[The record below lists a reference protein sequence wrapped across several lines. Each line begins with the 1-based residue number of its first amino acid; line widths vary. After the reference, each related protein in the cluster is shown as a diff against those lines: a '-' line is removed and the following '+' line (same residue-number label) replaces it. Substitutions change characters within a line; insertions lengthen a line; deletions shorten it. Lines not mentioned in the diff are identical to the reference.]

1 MFGSYNNK
9 NINFILGTPLP
20 PDEEQTQ
27 IINSSFPSSIKNN
40 NNVYKKKVQ
49 TNIVESKKSSHSN
62 NYFNV
67 DNFFNKNYTGFSLN
81 NEYGLVKNQNYDKSI
96 VENKQQQTTNDNP
109 YIFNSFQNMNQ
120 PGSNLFY
127 FANIRQQ
134 QPEPEIIEIQDI
146 QEPLSKKLIFNYS
159 FLNKNIVLYVPSNII
174 FDENTKESIDFL
186 IHYLSTF
193 IEYYMNYRTIRNNMD
208 PFFNYLNVLETQL
221 NMSQTSEEI
230 YMSIMQFI
238 KDSMT
243 YLLKVKKVLSFPKKK
258 FNQKFLKTYP
268 LKNPELISLLKDAW
282 SKNLKNRRILVKNQR
297 IEVDTYETEKKRKD
311 KLLQKK
317 ISNNDLMSTYN
328 VSLVDIFPF
337 DLHFQTFYFN
347 LIDKMQPEEKAYF
360 RDIYDKLH
368 YSNRVN
374 FLYFLVNNIQSPPYF
389 NQIYFIDNKKPYTM
403 QSLLFLSPYI
413 NINDYVL
420 NKYLQTLKRIYLYFK
435 TNKKYQYILENA
447 KRYNTNYELVD
458 FLLQNIFTI
467 LREYHDE
474 TTPMDVIYV
483 ILEPIRD
490 IIPHYVEQ
498 LVKDIQTDTMK
509 KILSRSLALLQQRN
523 HNSYVLI
530 KQSQNKKDLDTFL
543 REDVVPG
550 LSKIIPVNV
559 FESIFYKLKQD
570 HLHYY
575 KVVLSIFKKKQK
587 EYAQSIQ

>member
-9 NINFILGTPLP
+9 NRNFILTTPLP
-20 PDEEQTQ
+20 PNEQQTQ
-27 IINSSFPSSIKNN
+27 VINSSLQSAKKNN
-40 NNVYKKKVQ
+40 NKKIVQ
-49 TNIVESKKSSHSN
+49 TNMVESNESSHSN
-62 NYFNV
+62 KFFNV
-67 DNFFNKNYTGFSLN
+67 NNFFNQNFGFSLN
-81 NEYGLVKNQNYDKSI
+81 NEYGLVKNHNYEKSI
-96 VENKQQQTTNDNP
+96 VENKQQQTTNDKP
-109 YIFNSFQNMNQ
+109 YIFNPLYS
-120 PGSNLFY
+120 SNLFQL
-127 FANIRQQ
+127 NEIIPQQ

-193 IEYYMNYRTIRNNMD
+193 IEYYMNYTTIRNNMD
-208 PFFNYLNVLETQL
+208 PFFSYLNVLETQL
-221 NMSQTSEEI
+221 NISQTSEQI

-258 FNQKFLKTYP
+258 YNQKFLKTYP
-268 LKNPELISLLKDAW
+268 LKNPELISLLKNAW
-282 SKNLKNRRILVKNQR
+282 SKNLKNRQIKVKNQR
-297 IEVDTYETEKKRKD
+297 IGVDIYELEKKRKD

-317 ISNNDLMSTYN
+317 ISNNDLMSIYN
-328 VSLVDIFPF
+328 VALVDKFPF
-337 DLHFQTFYFN
+337 DRHFQTFYFN
-347 LIDKMQPEEKAYF
+347 LIDKMQPEEKVYF

-368 YSNRVN
+368 YTNRVN
-374 FLYFLVNNIQSPPYF
+374 FLYFLVNNIQSQPHF

-413 NINDYVL
+413 NMNDFIL

-435 TNKKYQYILENA
+435 TNEKYQYILDNA
-447 KRYNTNYELVD
+447 RRYNTNYELVD

-523 HNSYVLI
+523 HDSYVLI
-530 KQSQNKKDLDTFL
+530 KQSQNIKDLDTFL

-550 LSKIIPVNV
+550 LSKIISVNV

-570 HLHYY
+570 HPYYY
-575 KVVLSIFKKKQK
+575 KAVLSIFKKKQK